1 LIDVICL
8 GKLHPP
14 MITWRRM
21 VLSRCPSRAT
31 ARSECTNSGQRLS
44 CQRPLWVAESDK
56 RYVFHLV
63 AKRFSLDE
71 GRSDGFQKNKLVL
84 IGRNL
89 DRSRPRRQ
97 LEACLCRRALPRVD
111 RQAHAIH
118 CPGTPRYFAEFDKR
132 VELCGAKGTCSFF
145 QQGATTGS

>member
-1 LIDVICL
+1 MP
-8 GKLHPP
+8 HPP

-31 ARSECTNSGQRLS
+31 ARSGCTNSRS
-44 CQRPLWVAESDK
+44 FWRPFRTTYRAKGLLWVAESDK
-56 RYVFHLV
+56 RYIFHLV

-89 DRSRPRRQ
+89 DRSRLRRQ
-97 LEACLCRRALPRVD
+97 LEACLV
-111 RQAHAIH
+111 
-118 CPGTPRYFAEFDKR
+118 
-132 VELCGAKGTCSFF
+132 S
-145 QQGATTGS
+145 TGVTAG